1 MLKLEAY
8 RGHSGGLS
16 VAYDWNDVNT
26 TLHVQPT
33 VIISNCQFFSNSAS
47 GPSSNIQQSTSTL
60 LTRLLFTGRGGGT
73 AVIINSPISVLVHAI
88 NCTFEENYALSYGG
102 GIYLAWGSVSGHIVM
117 INQTRFVRN
126 RTPGGAGGLEM
137 GFAQGG
143 YKDNAIKVFV
153 YSSEFIENEATHGGG
168 VYFFSSC
175 ESMHAVCVA
184 FVHFYCTAI
193 HIAGRIFDGGVG
205 NFAHFEDCLFLRN
218 RATEYAGAVGI
229 ILPSANAI
237 FDSRDAITPFEF
249 RNWYVD
255 NNYYCILN
263 FDP

>member
-16 VAYDWNDVNT
+16 VAYNWNDVNT
-26 TLHVQPT
+26 TMQPT
-33 VIISNCQFFSNSAS
+33 VIISNCQFINNSAS

-60 LTRLLFTGRGGGT
+60 LTRLLFTGRGGG
-73 AVIINSPISVLVHAI
+73 AAIIINSPVSVLVHVL
-88 NCTFEENYALSYGG
+88 NCTFEMNYALSYGG
-102 GIYLAWGSVSGHIVM
+102 GIYLAWGSVSGHVVV
-117 INQTRFVRN
+117 INHTQLVRN

-143 YKDNAIKVFV
+143 YEENAIKVFV

-175 ESMHAVCVA
+175 ESMHAIVRTVYNVLGGSC
-184 FVHFYCTAI
+184 
-193 HIAGRIFDGGVG
+193 IAGRIFDGGVG

-249 RNWYVD
+249 QNWYVH
-255 NNYYCILN
+255 
-263 FDP
+263 